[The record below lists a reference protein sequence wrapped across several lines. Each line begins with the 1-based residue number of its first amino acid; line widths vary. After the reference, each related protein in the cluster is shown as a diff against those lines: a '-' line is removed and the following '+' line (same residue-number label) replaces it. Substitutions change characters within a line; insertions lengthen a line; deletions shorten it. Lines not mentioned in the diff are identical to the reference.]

1 LSITEHWNGQ
11 NHMKIDIKTF
21 ITPEES
27 LQEGMHH
34 LLLAWLIFTG
44 IFIFAVTLA
53 WHENVLLL
61 LYSSDKSYIS
71 YAITILYIF
80 VAIHCALRVAYIS
93 RQINDSRVVEALVR
107 DNANI
112 QLHMVGDKVHINGN
126 TVLPDCIVT
135 SYIHD
140 LLNKGTN
147 HAKTDDHIVD
157 SNTDLIEV
165 YESKLKRPH
174 EIGWFSADIMIKL
187 GLLGTIIGFIF
198 MLGSV
203 ANITDFDVTSMQ
215 KILKHM
221 SIGMGTALYTT
232 LAGLVGSMLA
242 ASQYHMLDTSV
253 DKLMEATRHLAQ
265 VYILPKIN

>member
-1 LSITEHWNGQ
+1 
-11 NHMKIDIKTF
+11 MKIDIKKLMMPK
-21 ITPEES
+21 IP
-27 LQEGMHH
+27 LQEGSHH
-34 LLLAWLIFTG
+34 LLLSWLIFTG
-44 IFIFAVTLA
+44 LFLFAITLA
-53 WHENVLLL
+53 WQEKVLLL
-61 LYSSDKSYIS
+61 LYISDRSYIS

-80 VAIHCALRVAYIS
+80 VAFHCAIRVIYIS
-93 RQINDSRVVEALVR
+93 RQINDSKTVEALVR
-107 DNANI
+107 DNTEI
-112 QLHMVGDKVHINGN
+112 QLHMEGDKVHINGT

-147 HAKTDDHIVD
+147 NAKSGEQVVD
-157 SNTDLIEV
+157 GDTDLIEV
-165 YESKLKRPH
+165 YEAKLKRPH

-232 LAGLVGSMLA
+232 LAGLVCSMLA
-242 ASQYHMLDTSV
+242 ASQYQLLDTSV
-253 DKLMEATRHLAQ
+253 DKLIGATRHLAQ
-265 VYILPKIN
+265 VYILPRIN

>member
-1 LSITEHWNGQ
+1 
-11 NHMKIDIKTF
+11 MKINIKNF
-21 ITPEES
+21 ISPKDT
-27 LQEGMHH
+27 LKEGTHH

-44 IFIFAVTLA
+44 IFVFAVTLA
-53 WHENVLLL
+53 WQENALLL
-61 LYSSDKSYIS
+61 LYTSDKSYIS
-71 YAITILYIF
+71 YAVTIMYIF
-80 VAIHCALRVAYIS
+80 VATHCALRVAYIS
-93 RQINDSRVVEALVR
+93 KQINDSKVVEALVR
-107 DNANI
+107 DSSEI
-112 QLHMVGDKVHINGN
+112 QLHMEGDKVYINGN

-140 LLNKGTN
+140 LLNKGTH
-147 HAKTDDHIVD
+147 HANTDEQIVD

-198 MLGSV
+198 MLASV

-232 LAGLVGSMLA
+232 LAGLVCSMLA
-242 ASQYHMLDTSV
+242 ASQYYMLDNSV

>member
-1 LSITEHWNGQ
+1 
-11 NHMKIDIKTF
+11 MKIKMKTL
-21 ITPEES
+21 ITPNGP
-27 LQEGMHH
+27 LQEGTHH

-44 IFIFAVTLA
+44 LFIFAITLA
-53 WHENVLLL
+53 WQEHVLIL
-61 LYSSDKSYIS
+61 LYTSDKSYIS

-80 VAIHCALRVAYIS
+80 VAFHCALRVAYIS
-93 RQINDSRVVEALVR
+93 RQINDSKVVEALVR
-107 DNANI
+107 DSAEI
-112 QLHMVGDKVHINGN
+112 QLHMEGDKVHINGN

-147 HAKTDDHIVD
+147 NSKIDEQVVD

-174 EIGWFSADIMIKL
+174 EIGWFTADIMIKL

-232 LAGLVGSMLA
+232 LAGLVCSMLA
-242 ASQYHMLDTSV
+242 ASQYQMLDNSV

>member
-1 LSITEHWNGQ
+1 
-11 NHMKIDIKTF
+11 MKINLKKLLASQGPIQ
-21 ITPEES
+21 ES
-27 LQEGMHH
+27 THH

-44 IFIFAVTLA
+44 LFIFAITLA

-61 LYSSDKSYIS
+61 LYISDKSYIS
-71 YAITILYIF
+71 YAITIMYIF
-80 VAIHCALRVAYIS
+80 VAIHCALRVIYIS
-93 RQINDSRVVEALVR
+93 RQINDSKTVEALVR
-107 DNANI
+107 DNTGI
-112 QLHMVGDKVHINGN
+112 QLHMEGDKVHINGT

-140 LLNKGTN
+140 LLNKSTN
-147 HAKTDDHIVD
+147 NAKSGEQIAESD
-157 SNTDLIEV
+157 TDLIAV
-165 YESKLKRPH
+165 YEAKLKRPH
-174 EIGWFSADIMIKL
+174 EIGWFSADIMLKL

-203 ANITDFDVTSMQ
+203 AHITDFDVTTMQ

-221 SIGMGTALYTT
+221 STGMGTALYTT
-232 LAGLVGSMLA
+232 LAGLVCSMLA

-253 DKLMEATRHLAQ
+253 DKLIGATRHLAQ